1 MAVSNDNNLQNGEQ
15 NNMLNL
21 LSKAKPWVVASML
34 AATSLFGQ
42 QDKCRPQKSYEQ
54 SGDMAQA
61 QMMPGYNAPARIDV
75 RGSWDVYVTGSFIYF
90 QPTQDNMEV
99 GFEAT
104 SSFADADTGIVGSI
118 VNMGS
123 TYKPGFK
130 VGLGMNF
137 DYDNWDAYA
146 EYTRLHCTE
155 SGTATAPPGGFILS
169 YELGDAVD
177 FSSISRS
184 WRLNLDLLDFQMA
197 RAAYVG
203 TKLTVRSHFGGR
215 AAWLTQRRSTTTV
228 ATEVTTTGHEK
239 FSSWGL
245 GLRAGMESNW
255 NLGCGFR
262 FFGNGAADILYTQYQ
277 GSLNFPKPTHSS
289 ETLLSATQGSL
300 NAVRPHAELEFGFG
314 WGSYFDNN
322 NWHVDFMAGYGFQV
336 FWNQNMFRGVSTG
349 LATTANGNLYLQ
361 GLTITAR
368 LDF

>member
-1 MAVSNDNNLQNGEQ
+1 MD
-15 NNMLNL
+15 L

-61 QMMPGYNAPARIDV
+61 QMTPGYNAPARIDV

-104 SSFADADTGIVGSI
+104 TAGSATLPVAGSV

-123 TYKPGFK
+123 SYKPGFK

-137 DYDNWDAYA
+137 DYDNWDAFA

-155 SGTATAPPGGFILS
+155 SASATAPTGGALYS
-169 YELGDAVD
+169 YTHPPGDAGSTTS
-177 FSSISRS
+177 FSSLSDS
-184 WRLNLDLLDFQMA
+184 WRLNMDLLDFQMA
-197 RAAYVG
+197 RASYVG
-203 TKLTVRSHFGGR
+203 TKLTVRSHFGAR
-215 AAWLTQRRSTTTV
+215 AAWITQRRSTEG
-228 ATEVTTTGHEK
+228 TELTATTTEHEK
-239 FSSWGL
+239 VTSWGL
-245 GLRAGMESNW
+245 GLRAGMQSDW

-262 FFGNGAADILYTQYQ
+262 FFGNGAADLLFTQYQ
-277 GSLNFPKPTHSS
+277 WSATSYDPVNS
-289 ETLLSATQGSL
+289 EIADLSASQSDL
-300 NAVRPHAELEFGFG
+300 NTVRPHADLEFGFG

-322 NWHVDFMAGYGFQV
+322 NWHVDFAAGYGFQV
-336 FWNQNMFRGVSTG
+336 FWDQNMFRRFYSTVRPG
-349 LATTANGNLYLQ
+349 LSYTDQGNLYLQ